1 MTFGKPRYNK
11 NYEYELIRYCSSH
24 NVIGGAEKL
33 FSYFIKKY
41 SPNNVISYC
50 DNSKFDGRVYEKLKF
65 DFLGEHIGKHWFNM
79 KTNEHILDS
88 VLRANGFDRL
98 LGKEYGFFGKGT
110 SNRELMLEHGF
121 VEVYDCGQ
129 STYVWKR

>member
-1 MTFGKPRYNK
+1 
-11 NYEYELIRYCSSH
+11 
-24 NVIGGAEKL
+24 
-33 FSYFIKKY
+33 
-41 SPNNVISYC
+41 
-50 DNSKFDGRVYEKLKF
+50 
-65 DFLGEHIGKHWFNM
+65 M